1 MYLYTQKYTRSNGLT
16 LLRVFAMLVLLFILP
31 LVTCPLLGQV
41 VQKKILTPADYPLWG
56 ELRID
61 KVSPDE
67 RWASYKISYASGN
80 DTLFVRSVDQNKSY
94 VYPFG
99 EQGIFTTK
107 QAFICLVK
115 GAVHLRNLKTA
126 ESATFEDISRYVYS
140 ETSDLLLL
148 QTASKRLLIKM
159 PFGKTVKEIAD
170 VQHFS
175 LSPDGTHLA
184 CGIKANDR
192 NSLLLLNLKQLQK
205 EHYLVNDSENTF
217 SHFAWQKDGKSF
229 GCFALSRTASRNLL
243 YYYIPGTQKLYVLD
257 PAQQPGFPVQTELVP
272 HSFFK
277 LVISDD
283 LQRIFCG
290 IKKQGDPL
298 QQKTNPIVEVW
309 NANDKWIYPQQYRS
323 GDPEKSTRIAL
334 WKPLVGICVPLTT
347 PDLPKIILSGKQQ
360 YALLSNPK
368 AYEPQYEQEGLRD
381 YYLVNLETL
390 EKKLFLKAHY
400 PHPFSIV
407 PSPQG
412 KYIAY
417 FKEDNWWVYNLSK
430 DSHTNVTQAIGG
442 KFTAKEET
450 LVPDALCGN
459 PGWSKEDSEILL
471 YDQYDLWAVAP
482 DGSSYRRLTHGK
494 ESKIKYRI
502 APRPNISPLDF
513 VYEGKVIPYFDLNK
527 GLYLTAEGDDGKTG
541 FFKWTSSTRA
551 TKVIYKDSYIDQLYY
566 DKQQSILFCR
576 EQRFDLSP
584 QVLFMKNGSIPKVL
598 VQSNTQQKKY
608 YWGRSELIRYEN
620 SKKQNLKGVLYYP
633 ANYDPQKKYPM
644 IVSIYEI
651 LSKELHYYTN
661 PGATNGIGFNITDYT
676 AQGYFVLLPD
686 IVHEDQNVGFSTV
699 DCVVSATKQVI
710 SLGLIDPN
718 KIGLTGHSFGGYETS
733 FVITQTPLFA
743 TAVAGGGITDLKSF
757 YLTVSRNNGKP
768 DMWRFQTQQWR
779 MGKTPFE
786 APLLYQQSSPIDH
799 VQSVTTP
806 LLLWSGKQD
815 EQVDPHQSIEYYLA
829 LRRLGKKNIMLLY
842 PNQGHVISD
851 PVQHADLTKRIR
863 QWFDYYLKD
872 DHSAQWITEGVK

>member
-1 MYLYTQKYTRSNGLT
+1 MYFYTIQKYTRRFT
-16 LLRVFAMLVLLFILP
+16 ILRVFAMLVLLFILP

-107 QAFICLVK
+107 QAFICLAK
-115 GAVHLRNLKTA
+115 GAVHLRNLKTGA
-126 ESATFEDISRYVYS
+126 SETFEDISRYVYS

-205 EHYLVNDSENTF
+205 ERYLVNDSENTF

-229 GCFALSRTASRNLL
+229 GCFALSPTSSRNLL

-309 NANDKWIYPQQYRS
+309 NANDKWIYPQEHRG
-323 GDPEKSTRIAL
+323 GDPEKRIRIAL
-334 WKPLVGICVPLTT
+334 WKPLTGICVPLTST
-347 PDLPKIILSGKQQ
+347 ALPKIMLTGGQH
-360 YALLSNPK
+360 YAVLSNPK
-368 AYEPQYEQEGLRD
+368 DNEPQYEQEAPLD
-381 YYLVNLETL
+381 YSLVDLETL
-390 EKKLFLKAHY
+390 ERKKFLKEQSFH
-400 PHPFSIV
+400 FLSLI

-412 KYIAY
+412 NYIAY
-417 FKEDNWWVYNLSK
+417 FKDDNWWVYTLSNG
-430 DSHTNVTQAIGG
+430 SHKNITAAIGG

-450 LVPDALCGN
+450 LAPDAVCGN
-459 PGWSKEDSEILL
+459 PGWSKGDHEILL

-482 DGSSYRRLTHGK
+482 DGSSFRRLTRGR
-494 ESKIKYRI
+494 ESKIKFRI
-502 APRPNISPLDF
+502 APFLNAASPTFLYDGRIIPN
-513 VYEGKVIPYFDLNK
+513 FDLKK
-527 GLYLTAEGDDGKTG
+527 GFYLTAEGDDGKSG
-541 FFKWTSSTRA
+541 YYKWDANNGT
-551 TKVIYKDSYIDQLYY
+551 TKVIYQDSHIDQLYY
-566 DKQQSILFCR
+566 GNKQNILFCR

-584 QVLFMKNGSIPKVL
+584 QVLFIKTTKPSKVL
-598 VQSNTQQKKY
+598 TESNTQQKKY
-608 YWGRSELIRYEN
+608 YWGRSELIRYQN
-620 SKKQNLKGVLYYP
+620 SKKQNLKGVLHYP

-799 VQSVTTP
+799 VENVTTP

-815 EQVDPHQSIEYYLA
+815 EQVDSHQSIEYYLA

-842 PNQGHVISD
+842 PNGGHVISD
-851 PVQHADLTKRIR
+851 PVQHADLTNRIR